1 MSHSDPLYDDY
12 NDFHD
17 GVDADDR
24 TNDYWAGDDD
34 LNNDDRDF
42 EDEEVYKMDG
52 MECGHEDGF
61 EDDEMDSTYDDYYD
75 DSMDGDHDSAMES
88 AGWGTDEGYGYY
100 GDDTPMFD
108 DYYGGE

>member
-1 MSHSDPLYDDY
+1 MSYDANYDDY

-17 GVDADDR
+17 
-24 TNDYWAGDDD
+24 
-34 LNNDDRDF
+34 
-42 EDEEVYKMDG
+42 DEEVYEMDG
-52 MECGHEDGF
+52 VECGREDGF

-88 AGWGTDEGYGYY
+88 AGWGTDEDYGYY
-100 GDDTPMFD
+100 GDDTPMYD